1 MQKSYLCSNKVLGVH
16 HRQPSKTRSYLK
28 LLISLHCALLVV
40 SLFISSAHAAT
51 DMKLE
56 YKEQNGQVHMRC
68 NFGDTTD
75 VFCEE
80 GVRAGENQT
89 PFLYETITGDDG
101 NSYIHMIIGDP
112 DEAFAQEVYIRG
124 SYSSD
129 GAGTANGATIPLING
144 SIDLVNFNPL
154 SSLGQGTANPTKV
167 IMRQDIKGTDIS
179 MVFIKDNLLTKPKM
193 TQIVTSEDMVSE
205 FIVDM
210 SAIAYDDKSTPTE
223 IINNLTFSS
232 SEIPGDGGSFNMIEN
247 GDNVTVDAGLYTY
260 VEGTGTFGSE
270 GTYDYDGS
278 EFNMDQPW
286 EDYAIP
292 EMNPS
297 NPFPN

>member
-1 MQKSYLCSNKVLGVH
+1 MQKSYLCSNIFLENHRKQLNKSCSYIASGIFTCSILLG
-16 HRQPSKTRSYLK
+16 
-28 LLISLHCALLVV
+28 ISP
-40 SLFISSAHAAT
+40 FISSAHATT
-51 DMKLE
+51 DLNLD

-80 GVRAGENQT
+80 GPSAGKNQT

-112 DEAFAQEVYIRG
+112 DEAFAQEIYIMG
-124 SYSSD
+124 GYSSD
-129 GAGTANGATIPLING
+129 GTGTANGATIPLIND
-144 SIDLVNFNPL
+144 SIDLINFNPL
-154 SSLGQGTANPTKV
+154 SSLGQGSANPTKV
-167 IMRQDIKGTDIS
+167 IMRQDIKGEEIS
-179 MVFIKDNLLTKPKM
+179 MEFIKDNLLTKPKI

-210 SAIAYDDKSTPTE
+210 SAITYNDKSTPTA
-223 IINNLTFSS
+223 IINNLTFSTS
-232 SEIPGDGGSFNMIEN
+232 KIPDDGGSFNMIEN
-247 GDNVTVDAGLYTY
+247 GDRVTVDAGLYTY
-260 VEGTGTFGSE
+260 TEGTGTLGSE
-270 GTYDYDGS
+270 GTYDYEKS

-292 EMNPS
+292 SMNPD
-297 NPFPN
+297 NPFP